1 LLAYDRADFADHAS
15 LHPAG
20 ALGGMLFHFVPRFT
34 PVFAA
39 QAGTIV
45 YAGRNDTG
53 AAITLDHGNGWA
65 THYAKLEHLFAA
77 TRPPYSRN
85 RVETVKAGDVLGYAG
100 GTSLRPLRFE
110 LWRKLPDDG
119 GLYRAEDP
127 LPRMTEWIHL
137 PDSHG
142 DRSEREPR
150 RARRRREGVPRD
162 HRRPRRTRGA
172 SRILRAGPRASRDS
186 ERAAARDRDREG
198 VRRAT
203 MNQGREPIA
212 SGSWCSWRCR
222 GSCTSS
228 RACRS
233 W

>member
-1 LLAYDRADFADHAS
+1 MSDAIHTFFEAARASNRPSIDGPWVSPLPTLAGHRPIALERAIVEAIEPDDSLLEHPRILLAYDRADFTDHAS
-15 LHPAG
+15 THPAG

-45 YAGRNDTG
+45 YAGRTDTG
-53 AAITLDHGNGWA
+53 GVITLDHGNGWA

-77 TRPPYSRN
+77 TRPPYSRK

-100 GTSLRPLRFE
+100 GTNLRPLRFE

-137 PDSHG
+137 PL
-142 DRSEREPR
+142 
-150 RARRRREGVPRD
+150 
-162 HRRPRRTRGA
+162 T
-172 SRILRAGPRASRDS
+172 
-186 ERAAARDRDREG
+186 RAA
-198 VRRAT
+198 
-203 MNQGREPIA
+203 
-212 SGSWCSWRCR
+212 S
-222 GSCTSS
+222 
-228 RACRS
+228 
-233 W
+233 